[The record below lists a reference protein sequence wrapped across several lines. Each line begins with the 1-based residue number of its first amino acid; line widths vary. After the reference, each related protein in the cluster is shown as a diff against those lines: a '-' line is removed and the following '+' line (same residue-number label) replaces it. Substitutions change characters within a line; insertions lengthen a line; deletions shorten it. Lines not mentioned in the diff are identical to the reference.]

1 MNAER
6 MIHMILRQVMRLVS
20 RRAAGGARGAEGGNR
35 ARQTRQTAQAIR
47 KASRIARGVGRF

>member
-20 RRAAGGARGAEGGNR
+20 RRTAGGATGAQDGNR

-47 KASRIARGVGRF
+47 KASRMARGIGRF